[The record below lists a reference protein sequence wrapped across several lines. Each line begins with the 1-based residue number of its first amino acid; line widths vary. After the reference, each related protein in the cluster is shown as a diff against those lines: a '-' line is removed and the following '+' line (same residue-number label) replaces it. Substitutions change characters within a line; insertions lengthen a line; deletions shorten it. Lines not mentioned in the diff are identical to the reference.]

1 MSKLLDIDVNRQLL
15 EILAQFDLKLEQV
28 DDYYFVD
35 GMFPGVVAQA
45 FLMEDFGESVVVQ
58 LDITM
63 LFPDN
68 HFVESFVSQDLTVE
82 EALANT
88 FQQFEVN
95 ILHAY
100 IVAFWEQGKKVENG
114 VGTDI
119 WEINGHKWQAV
130 VSNFG
135 YRGSE
140 EFETIIG
147 DVDALYDMIVSNIKA
162 LPLDENIYA
171 FRTVFTNTTQGEKI
185 PEAYMNNQPFEA
197 LEKQLTTLDWKTS
210 KSYYSVRNLVLLMK
224 LKDEVEA

>member
-100 IVAFWEQGKKVENG
+100 IVAFWEQGK
-114 VGTDI
+114 
-119 WEINGHKWQAV
+119 
-130 VSNFG
+130 
-135 YRGSE
+135 R
-140 EFETIIG
+140 
-147 DVDALYDMIVSNIKA
+147 
-162 LPLDENIYA
+162 
-171 FRTVFTNTTQGEKI
+171 
-185 PEAYMNNQPFEA
+185 
-197 LEKQLTTLDWKTS
+197 
-210 KSYYSVRNLVLLMK
+210 
-224 LKDEVEA
+224 